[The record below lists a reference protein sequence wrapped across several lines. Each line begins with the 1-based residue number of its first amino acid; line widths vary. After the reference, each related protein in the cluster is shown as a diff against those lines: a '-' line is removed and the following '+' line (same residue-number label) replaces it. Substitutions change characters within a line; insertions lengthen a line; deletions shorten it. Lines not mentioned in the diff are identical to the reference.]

1 MRLGAPIDRLFALC
15 LDLASETELTVKT
28 VREIM
33 NEVLRKESLAVEE
46 RITKYKE
53 EQFDKLNKLREKA
66 FKEQQALIK

>member
-1 MRLGAPIDRLFALC
+1 
-15 LDLASETELTVKT
+15 
-28 VREIM
+28 M

-66 FKEQQALIK
+66 FKEQQALIKYVFFLVY